1 MKTRNIILLGGGAVV
16 AYFLFKK
23 FMKPATEVAIVDPAI
38 PVDTQDANEPKTGGV
53 MPPTKGDLTIDNI
66 FDEPT
71 KGVASGALSGAQM
84 MTR

>member
-23 FMKPATEVAIVDPAI
+23 FMKPAPEAPVVTDA
-38 PVDTQDANEPKTGGV
+38 PVDTQDANEPKTGGIL
-53 MPPTKGDLTIDNI
+53 PPTKGDLTINNI

>member
-23 FMKPATEVAIVDPAI
+23 FMKPAPEAPKFYTDP
-38 PVDTQDANEPKTGGV
+38 PVDFQDEEPKTGGI
-53 MPPTKGDLTIDNI
+53 MPPTKGDLTINNI
-66 FDEPT
+66 FDEPI
-71 KGVASGALSGAQM
+71 KGVAIGSLSGSQM